1 MDSRILPS
9 VYLHQCIVI
18 KVSMDLVHLNCIRF
32 FIQDRSHLHAL
43 SAKNHFIS
51 IRERNH
57 SNAPNEKSLSMARVV
72 CNIIKWPTL
81 GLDPLPV
88 LGVKGLLVTKIRW
101 RHTWGYTQETSP
113 LSVLYAIDLFRNPVT
128 WKYTRENI
136 LERSLTTALSVKRLS
151 HVLLV

>member
-57 SNAPNEKSLSMARVV
+57 SNAPNAKSLSMARVV

-88 LGVKGLLVTKIRW
+88 LGVKGLLATKYGE
-101 RHTWGYTQETSP
+101 HTWGRTQEKSP
-113 LSVLYAIDLFRNPVT
+113 LSFSESRNLQIHQRKHTEEKPP
-128 WKYTRENI
+128 
-136 LERSLTTALSVKRLS
+136 SVKRLS
-151 HVLLV
+151 QALLV